1 MANTSVS
8 LVDLDFDTIKS
19 NLKTY
24 LKRSDSPFKDVDFEG
39 SNISQLLDVLS
50 YNTYLNSYYLNMVA
64 SEMFLDTAQLRD
76 SVISHAKELNYVP
89 RSFTSADARI
99 AFNVTPSSAIGA
111 LVVPKGTT
119 FTTKIG
125 SNNYSF
131 ATDESVVL
139 SANTDGKFYANLVVY
154 EGVYTSDSY
163 VYVSS
168 NTSQR
173 FVLSNPTVDTRSI
186 TVTVIEDS
194 AANVLSYSKASSY
207 LGQSNTSQIYFLQA
221 AENSQYEI
229 VFGDG
234 VIGRQPK
241 NGSTI
246 VIEYRTCNGELPNG
260 ARVFDIDGAIQGQSN
275 VSSITTISAAAGG
288 SVNETLEAIKQ
299 NAVRHYQNQDRAVT
313 ATDFET
319 ILSSNF
325 PEIQAISAYGGE
337 EVDPPQ
343 YGKVYISVDLQN
355 ADGISQSA
363 KDKFYTFIKPRTT
376 VSIDPVFIDP
386 EFLYVEAQVQVKYNV
401 NTTTLKTSDISTIVK
416 STISAYNTTNLNG
429 FKKTLYFSQLVE
441 DINKCHASIVS
452 NDLHVVPFKLFAPTT
467 GSAYSKTLEF
477 GMPLSQYY
485 YVSEDDFVRSQIKAV
500 YSTFFTFDGKQCVIQ
515 DDNNG
520 KLAIYATS
528 GFDATTKL
536 EEIGTVDYAT
546 GKLVITNLVVD
557 SYTPASGSHM
567 HIYVNPLHAD
577 ITTGKNFIISIRDA
591 DIEVG
596 VEAVKL

>member
-76 SVISHAKELNYVP
+76 SIISHAKELNYVP

-194 AANVLSYSKASSY
+194 AANVLSYSKASSH

-275 VSSITTISAAAGG
+275 VSNITTISAAAGG
-288 SVNETLEAIKQ
+288 AVNETLESIKH

-313 ATDFET
+313 TSDFET
-319 ILSSNF
+319 ILTANF

-337 EVDPPQ
+337 EADPPQ

-355 ADGISQSA
+355 ADGVSDLV
-363 KDKFYTFIKPRTT
+363 KTRLYNFIKPRSP

-386 EFLYVEAQVQVKYNV
+386 EFLYLEISSKVKYNINV
-401 NTTTLKTSDISTIVK
+401 TTLKASDISTIVK
-416 STISAYNTTNLNG
+416 SVVSDYNTSSLGG
-429 FKKTLYFSQLVE
+429 FKKTHYNSQLAE
-441 DINKCHASIVS
+441 LINNAHTSIVS
-452 NDLHVVPFKLFAPTT
+452 NQTTATPFYAFSPTT
-467 GSAYSKTLEF
+467 GVPYNKNIDFGFELAKYYTQSNDEF
-477 GMPLSQYY
+477 I
-485 YVSEDDFVRSQIKAV
+485 RSSIKSV
-500 YSTFFTFDGKQCVIQ
+500 YSSPFVYQGVNCILQ
-515 DDNNG
+515 DDGNG
-520 KLAIYATS
+520 VLGVYALE
-528 GFDATTKL
+528 GFDTTALKYTA
-536 EEIGTVDYAT
+536 GTVDYT
-546 GKLVITNLVVD
+546 SGKVIIKNLTVD
-557 SYTPASGSHM
+557 SYDPASGSHL
-567 HIYVNPLHAD
+567 HLFVTPLSSD
-577 ITTGKNFIISIRDA
+577 ITSAKNYIMEIRDA
-591 DIEVG
+591 DIEVNI
-596 VEAVKL
+596 EPVKL

>member
-24 LKRSDSPFKDVDFEG
+24 LKSSDSPFKDVDFEG
-39 SNISQLLDVLS
+39 SNISQLLDVLA

-64 SEMFLDTAQLRD
+64 SEMFLDTASLRD

-89 RSFTSADARI
+89 RSFTSASAQLS
-99 AFNVTPSSAIGA
+99 FNITPSSAIGS

-119 FTTKIG
+119 FTSKIG

-131 ATDESVVL
+131 ATDENVVL
-139 SANTDGKFYANLVVY
+139 NANNDGKFYANLTVY
-154 EGVYTSDSY
+154 EGVYNSDSF

-173 FVLSNPTVDTRSI
+173 FVISNPTVDTRSI

-194 AANVLSYSKASSY
+194 AANVLSYSRATSY

-229 VFGDG
+229 IFGDG
-234 VIGRQPK
+234 VVGREPK
-241 NGSTI
+241 NGATV
-246 VIEYRTCNGELPNG
+246 VIEYRNSNGELPNG
-260 ARVFDIDGAIQGQSN
+260 ARFFDIDGAIQGQSN
-275 VSSITTISAAAGG
+275 ISSITTVSSATGG
-288 SVNETLEAIKQ
+288 AVNETLESIKR

-313 ATDFET
+313 ASDFET

-337 EVDPPQ
+337 EADPPQ
-343 YGKVYISVDLQN
+343 YGKVFISVDLEN

-363 KDKFYTFIKPRTT
+363 KDRFYNFIKPRTT

-386 EFLYVEAQVQVKYNV
+386 KFLYIEAQCSVKYNV
-401 NTTTLKTSDISTIVK
+401 NTTTLKTSDIATLVK
-416 STISAYNTTNLNG
+416 STISNYNASNLNG
-429 FKKTLYFSQLVE
+429 FKKTLYYSKLVE
-441 DINKCHASIVS
+441 NINNSHSSIVS
-452 NDLHVVPFKLFAPTT
+452 NDLHIVPFKLFTPTT
-467 GSAYSKTLEF
+467 GAAYSQTLEF

-485 YVSEDDFVRSQIKAV
+485 YISEDDYVRSQIKAV
-500 YSTFFTFDGKQCVIQ
+500 YSTFFIFEGKQCTIQ

-536 EEIGTVDYAT
+536 KEIGTVDYNT
-546 GKLVITNLVVD
+546 GKVVITDIVID
-557 SYTPASGSHM
+557 SYTPASGAHM
-567 HIYVNPLHAD
+567 HIYVNPASKD
-577 ITTGKNFIISIRDA
+577 ITTGKNYIISIRDS
-591 DIEVG
+591 DIEVD